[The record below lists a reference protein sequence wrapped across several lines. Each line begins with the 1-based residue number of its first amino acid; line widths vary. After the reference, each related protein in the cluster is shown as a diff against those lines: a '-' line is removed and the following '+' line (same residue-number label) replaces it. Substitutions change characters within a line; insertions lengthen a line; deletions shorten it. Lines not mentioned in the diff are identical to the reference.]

1 MEKENNLSS
10 MRCEGTQFSFAME
23 NNKIEWI
30 VHPFQQAL
38 IQGSSQTPS
47 DHKTWFSFNIQCIE
61 DNKKGKKELK
71 TCVYSWRKFDM
82 PISSIMTP
90 YRPMLP
96 SH

>member
-47 DHKTWFSFNIQCIE
+47 DHKT
-61 DNKKGKKELK
+61 
-71 TCVYSWRKFDM
+71 
-82 PISSIMTP
+82 
-90 YRPMLP
+90 
-96 SH
+96 

>member
-1 MEKENNLSS
+1 MRPVSFSAKNLLSIIAMEKENELSS

-47 DHKTWFSFNIQCIE
+47 DHKT
-61 DNKKGKKELK
+61 
-71 TCVYSWRKFDM
+71 
-82 PISSIMTP
+82 
-90 YRPMLP
+90 
-96 SH
+96 